1 MVKIFNIRI
10 FNRAAV
16 SGRWIYRA
24 VTTIEAGE
32 TTASSDFLQ
41 KRKTKTK
48 RKNTQRERVRE
59 RERERERESRGQ
71 GKDFKP
77 TSTRVLI
84 IDHDRVSRD
93 FFQSLVPL
101 I

>member
-1 MVKIFNIRI
+1 LVKIFNIRI

-48 RKNTQRERVRE
+48 RKNTQRER
-59 RERERERESRGQ
+59 ERERERESRGQ

-84 IDHDRVSRD
+84 IDHDRGSRD